1 MGLFDPQGIPSSP
14 TSQQTTTGG
23 ISSWAQ
29 PYVKDLLSQAQGLS
43 ATPTALQQQSYQNAA
58 GMQVAPQIGQATGMA
73 TGAAQGAMGTAGTA
87 LDYGQQGAQAGQAGM
102 GYGQQGVN
110 LGVAG
115 GAQYGGLGAQYG
127 AQGAGYGQ
135 QATGYGQQ
143 ATQAGQ
149 QYANMATSPAAI
161 QAYMN
166 PYIQQSLAPQLDLL
180 NQQQALQGQQIQGQ
194 ATAQGA
200 FGGNRASLAQGLN
213 AQNFDLARQQAIAQG
228 YNTAFN
234 QAQQAQQFGSNL
246 GLQGLQAGIQGQQA
260 GIQGAQAGMQGAGV
274 GLQGVGT
281 QLAGTA
287 QGMQGAGLGIQGAQ
301 AGLQGVTGAQNAY
314 GLGLQGA
321 QTLGQ
326 LGQNQ
331 YNQQIGIAGL
341 QNQLGTQQYLMPQQL
356 LQTKQSMLQGLPV
369 GSQTIQG
376 YQSGPSQAS
385 QIGGL
390 GTAALGTLG
399 LLNQAG
405 ALNGIKNLW
414 PGSSGGTGIV
424 TDANG
429 NQLSTGQTLDNSGNI
444 TNDPTYGAG
453 ASVPVPEDMS
463 IAKGGYIKSYAKGGL
478 VKSGSDLAD
487 IRLYALL
494 G

>member
-1 MGLFDPQGIPSSP
+1 MGIFDPRSLPSSP
-14 TSQQTTTGG
+14 TAQQTTTGG
-23 ISSWAQ
+23 INSFAQ
-29 PYVKDLLSQAQGLS
+29 PYVTDMLKQAQGLS
-43 ATPTALQQQSYQNAA
+43 SDPTALQQQSYASAA
-58 GMQVAPQIGQATGMA
+58 NMQVAPQLGQATGMA
-73 TGAAQGAMGTAGTA
+73 NQAAQGAMGTAGTA
-87 LDYGQQGAQAGQAGM
+87 LDYGQQGAGYGAQGA
-102 GYGQQGVN
+102 GYGQQGLN

-115 GAQYGGLGAQYG
+115 GAQYGSLGAQYG
-127 AQGAGYGQ
+127 QQGAGYGQ

-143 ATQAGQ
+143 AAGYGTQATQAGQ
-149 QYANMATSPAAI
+149 NYANMATDPSSI

-166 PYIQQSLAPQLDLL
+166 PYIQQSLAPQLALL
-180 NQQQALQGQQIQGQ
+180 NQQQALQGQDINAKAVG
-194 ATAQGA
+194 AGA
-200 FGGNRASLAQGLN
+200 FGGNRATLAQGLN
-213 AQNFDLARQQAIAQG
+213 AQNFDLARQQAIGQG

-246 GLQGLQAGIQGQQA
+246 GLQGMQAGIQGQQAGIQGQQA

-321 QTLGQ
+321 STIGQ

-331 YNQQIGIAGL
+331 YNQQMGIAGL

-356 LQTKQSMLQGLPV
+356 LQAKSSMLQGLPV
-369 GSQTIQG
+369 GSSMTQG
-376 YQSGPSQAS
+376 YQSGPNTAS

-399 LLNQAG
+399 LLNQSG
-405 ALNGIKNLW
+405 ALNGIKNFF
-414 PGSSGGTGIV
+414 PGSTTPAPYNADTAYPSTGED
-424 TDANG
+424 TM
-429 NQLSTGQTLDNSGNI
+429 TGQTFG
-444 TNDPTYGAG
+444 GEG
-453 ASVPVPEDMS
+453 E
-463 IAKGGYIKSYAKGGL
+463 AKGGIIRSYAKGGL
-478 VKSGSDLAD
+478 VKSGLND
-487 IRLYALL
+487 IRLYQLL

>member
-1 MGLFDPQGIPSSP
+1 MGLFDAQGIDTSKPQ
-14 TSQQTTTGG
+14 SQQTTTGTTTG
-23 ISSWAQ
+23 TVAPWAQ
-29 PYVKDLLSQAQGLS
+29 PYVSNLLTNAQNLS
-43 ATPTALQQQSYQNAA
+43 ANPTALQQQSYQNAA

-73 TGAAQGAMGTAGTA
+73 NQAAQGAMGTAGTA
-87 LDYGQQGAQAGQAGM
+87 LDYGQQGAGYGAQGL
-102 GYGQQGVN
+102 GYGQQGVG

-149 QYANMATSPAAI
+149 NYANMATSPVAM

-166 PYIQQSLAPQLDLL
+166 PYIQQSLAPQLELL

-194 ATAQGA
+194 ATGQGA

-287 QGMQGAGLGIQGAQ
+287 QGMQGAGLGIQGSQ
-301 AGLQGVTGAQNAY
+301 AGLQGVAGAQNAY

-321 QTLGQ
+321 NTLGQ

-331 YNQQIGIAGL
+331 YNQQLGIAGL

-356 LQTKQSMLQGLPV
+356 LQTQQSMLQGLPIS
-369 GSQTIQG
+369 GQTTTGNQTGYQAPPNKLSQTAG
-376 YQSGPSQAS
+376 L
-385 QIGGL
+385 IGAVGTGL
-390 GTAALGTLG
+390 GIA
-399 LLNQAG
+399 NQAG
-405 ALNGIKNLW
+405 ALSGIKNLW
-414 PGSSGGTGIV
+414 PGS
-424 TDANG
+424 N
-429 NQLSTGQTLDNSGNI
+429 NI
-444 TNDPTYGAG
+444 TTTDTPIDTTVTQYVDPNEIGGA
-453 ASVPVPEDMS
+453 A
-463 IAKGGYIKSYAKGGL
+463 GGLPKHFRTKNYAQGGL
-478 VKSGSDLAD
+478 VALS
-487 IRLYALL
+487 LYNALR

>member
-1 MGLFDPQGIPSSP
+1 MANIFAPQPLPSSP
-14 TSQQTTTGG
+14 TSQQTTTGS
-23 ISSWAQ
+23 INTWAQ
-29 PYVKDLLSQAQGLS
+29 PYVNNLLTKAQGLS
-43 ATPTALQQQSYQNAA
+43 ADPTALQQQSYQSAA
-58 GMQVAPQIGQATGMA
+58 GMQVAPQLGEATGMA

-87 LDYGQQGAQAGQAGM
+87 LDYGQQGAGYGAQGL
-102 GYGQQGVN
+102 GYGQQGVG
-110 LGVAG
+110 LGVTG
-115 GAQYGGLGAQYG
+115 GAQYGQ
-127 AQGAGYGQ
+127 QGA
-135 QATGYGQQ
+135 GYGQQ

-149 QYANMATSPAAI
+149 NYANMATSTAAI

-200 FGGNRASLAQGLN
+200 FGGNRAALAQGLN

-246 GLQGLQAGIQGQQA
+246 GLQGLQT
-260 GIQGAQAGMQGAGV
+260 GIQGAQA

-314 GLGLQGA
+314 GMGLQGA
-321 QTLGQ
+321 STLGQ

-331 YNQQIGIAGL
+331 YNQQMGITGL

-356 LQTKQSMLQGLPV
+356 LQTQQSMLQGLPV
-369 GSQTIQG
+369 GAQTTQG
-376 YQSGPSQAS
+376 YQSAPNLAS
-385 QIGGL
+385 QYGGL
-390 GTAALGTLG
+390 GTAAIGGLG

-405 ALNGIKNLW
+405 ALNGIRNLF
-414 PGSSGGTGIV
+414 PGGGGGSNTYIP
-424 TDANG
+424 
-429 NQLSTGQTLDNSGNI
+429 NQ
-444 TNDPTYGAG
+444 DPTMDNRDVGNSENMDPNYVAPV
-453 ASVPVPEDMS
+453 ASSDYV
-463 IAKGGYIKSYAKGGL
+463 AKGGYIKTKRYASGGL
-478 VKSGSDLAD
+478 VSLA
-487 IRLYALL
+487 LEQALK

>member
-1 MGLFDPQGIPSSP
+1 
-14 TSQQTTTGG
+14 
-23 ISSWAQ
+23 
-29 PYVKDLLSQAQGLS
+29 
-43 ATPTALQQQSYQNAA
+43 
-58 GMQVAPQIGQATGMA
+58 
-73 TGAAQGAMGTAGTA
+73 
-87 LDYGQQGAQAGQAGM
+87 
-102 GYGQQGVN
+102 
-110 LGVAG
+110 
-115 GAQYGGLGAQYG
+115 
-127 AQGAGYGQ
+127 
-135 QATGYGQQ
+135 
-143 ATQAGQ
+143 
-149 QYANMATSPAAI
+149 
-161 QAYMN
+161 MN

-246 GLQGLQAGIQGQQA
+246 GLQGLQT
-260 GIQGAQAGMQGAGV
+260 GIQGAQA

-321 QTLGQ
+321 STIGQ

-331 YNQQIGIAGL
+331 YNQQMGIAGL

-414 PGSSGGTGIV
+414 PGSTTPV
-424 TDANG
+424 PYDANTAYP
-429 NQLSTGQTLDNSGNI
+429 STGGDSMAGQTFG
-444 TNDPTYGAG
+444 GEG
-453 ASVPVPEDMS
+453 E
-463 IAKGGYIKSYAKGGL
+463 AKGGIIKSYAKGGL

>member
-1 MGLFDPQGIPSSP
+1 MANIFAPQALPSSP

-23 ISSWAQ
+23 INTFAQ
-29 PYVKDLLSQAQGLS
+29 PYVTDLLKQAQGLS
-43 ATPTALQQQSYQNAA
+43 ADPTALQQQSYQSAA
-58 GMQVAPQIGQATGMA
+58 GMQVAPQLGQATGMA
-73 TGAAQGAMGTAGTA
+73 TGAAQGAVGTAGTA
-87 LDYGQQGAQAGQAGM
+87 L
-102 GYGQQGVN
+102 GYGQ
-110 LGVAG
+110 
-115 GAQYGGLGAQYG
+115 
-127 AQGAGYGQ
+127 QGAGYGQ
-135 QATGYGQQ
+135 QATG
-143 ATQAGQ
+143 AGQ
-149 QYANMATSPAAI
+149 QYASMATDPSQM
-161 QAYMN
+161 QAYMS
-166 PYIQQSLAPQLDLL
+166 PYIQQALAPQLALL
-180 NQQQALQGQQIQGQ
+180 NQQQAIAGQGINAQ
-194 ATAQGA
+194 AAGQGA
-200 FGGNRASLAQGLN
+200 FGGNRATLAQGLN
-213 AQNFDLARQQAIAQG
+213 AQNYDLARQQAIGQG
-228 YNTAFN
+228 YQNAFT
-234 QAQQAQQFGSNL
+234 QAQQAQQFGSTL
-246 GLQGLQAGIQGQQA
+246 GLQGLQ
-260 GIQGAQAGMQGAGV
+260 
-274 GLQGVGT
+274 T
-281 QLAGTA
+281 
-287 QGMQGAGLGIQGAQ
+287 GIQGAQ
-301 AGLQGVTGAQNAY
+301 AGLQGVQGAQNAY
-314 GLGLQGA
+314 GMGLQGA
-321 QTLGQ
+321 STLGQ

-331 YNQQIGIAGL
+331 YNQQMGIAGL

-414 PGSSGGTGIV
+414 PGSSGSSSGGTGIV

-453 ASVPVPEDMS
+453 ASVPVPEDMN